1 MQKMDNEVLERS
13 PLHLLHRVGQCAEDL
28 FQLEMSGLDLTP
40 RQYIVLL
47 TVSKAEGLSQTDLV
61 ERTGIDRSTMAD
73 LVRRMLKK
81 GLLQRQ
87 RSNEDRRAYSV
98 SLTEQGTRALSAAEP
113 VAVRADDRL
122 LVALPAPMAEEFVSN
137 LNTIIRAFSADRPA
151 AVPENLDPGP
161 NFATP

>member
-1 MQKMDNEVLERS
+1 MQDTSNEILDRS

-28 FQLEMSGLDLTP
+28 FQIEMSGLDLTP

-61 ERTGIDRSTMAD
+61 ESTGIDRSTMAD

-87 RSNEDRRAYSV
+87 RSKEDRRAYSV
-98 SLTEQGTRALSAAEP
+98 SLTEQGAHALKAAEP
-113 VAVRADDRL
+113 VASRADDRL
-122 LVALPAPMAEEFVSN
+122 LVALSASMAEEFVSN
-137 LNTIIRAFSADRPA
+137 LNAIIRAFSADRTILA
-151 AVPENLDPGP
+151 QEA
-161 NFATP
+161 